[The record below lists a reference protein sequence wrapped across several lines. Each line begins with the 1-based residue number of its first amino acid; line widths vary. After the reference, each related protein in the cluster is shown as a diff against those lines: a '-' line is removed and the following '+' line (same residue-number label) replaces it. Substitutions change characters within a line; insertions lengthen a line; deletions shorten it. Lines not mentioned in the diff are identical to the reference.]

1 MDIIVTFMEHWLAI
15 YTKSRMEKKVA
26 DRLTEQQ
33 IEVYCPTQTV
43 LRQWSDR
50 KKKVKVAVF
59 SSYVFVKF
67 KDEEERLSILQTPG
81 VVNFVRHLGA
91 DAKVRP
97 KEIEAIK
104 TLLGEYE
111 EVSVE
116 PINAGD
122 KVLIQHGGMKGQ
134 EGKVIKTQK
143 DRVIVYIESLGLSLR
158 AEISTAKVMKVKQEE
173 GGSDSKY
180 HF

>member
-1 MDIIVTFMEHWLAI
+1 MDNILKFMEYWFAI

-26 DRLTEQQ
+26 DRLTEQR

-59 SSYVFVKF
+59 PSYVFVKF
-67 KDEEERLSILQTPG
+67 QDDHERLKILQTPG

-91 DAKVRP
+91 DAKIRP
-97 KEIEAIK
+97 KEIEAIQN
-104 TLLGEYE
+104 LLGEYE

-116 PINAGD
+116 PIEKGD
-122 KVLIQHGGMKGQ
+122 MVQIQHGGMKGQ
-134 EGKVIKTQK
+134 EGKVILEQK
-143 DRVIVYIESLGLSLR
+143 DKVIVYIESLGLSLK
-158 AEISTAKVMKVKQEE
+158 AEVSKAKVKKVGKDEE
-173 GGSDSKY
+173 EKSGKY

>member
-1 MDIIVTFMEHWLAI
+1 MEYWFAI

-59 SSYVFVKF
+59 PSYVFVKF
-67 KDEEERLSILQTPG
+67 ENDHERIKILQTPG
-81 VVNFVRHLGA
+81 VVNFVRHLGN
-91 DAKVRP
+91 DAKIRP
-97 KEIEAIK
+97 REIEAIK
-104 TLLGEYE
+104 ELLGEYE
-111 EVSVE
+111 EISVE
-116 PINAGD
+116 AFDPGD
-122 KVLIQHGGMKGQ
+122 KVQIKHGGMKGQ

-143 DRVIVYIESLGLSLR
+143 DRVILYIESLGLSLK
-158 AEISTAKVMKVKQEE
+158 AEVSTAKVKKIGKEKE
-173 GGSDSKY
+173 DGSGKY

>member
-1 MDIIVTFMEHWLAI
+1 MENWFAI

-50 KKKVKVAVF
+50 KKKVTVAVF
-59 SSYVFVKF
+59 PSYVFVKF
-67 KDEEERLSILQTPG
+67 KNDEERLSILQTPG
-81 VVNFVRHLGA
+81 VVNFVRHLGQ

-97 KEIEAIK
+97 KEIEAIQ

-116 PINAGD
+116 PINTGD
-122 KVLIQHGGMKGQ
+122 KVQIQHGGMKGQ

-143 DRVIVYIESLGLSLR
+143 DRVIVYIESLGLSLK
-158 AEISTAKVMKVKQEE
+158 AEISTAKVKRVGKEE
-173 GGSDSKY
+173 EDKDGKY

>member
-1 MDIIVTFMEHWLAI
+1 MIKEEGHKWFAI

-26 DRLTEQQ
+26 DRLTEKG

-59 SSYVFVKF
+59 SSYVFVKWNN
-67 KDEEERLSILQTPG
+67 DQERLKILQTQG
-81 VVNFVRHLGA
+81 VVNFVRYLGQ
-91 DAKVRP
+91 DAKIRP
-97 KEIEAIK
+97 NEIEAIQN
-104 TLLGEYE
+104 LLGEYE

-116 PINAGD
+116 PISEGD
-122 KVLIQHGGMKGQ
+122 RVQIEQGGMKGQ
-134 EGKVIKTQK
+134 KGKVIKTQK
-143 DRVIVYIESLGLSLR
+143 DRVIVFIESLGLSLT
-158 AEISTAKVMKVKQEE
+158 AEISKARLKKVGDKEDIK
-173 GGSDSKY
+173 DSKF